1 MELPHAVEA
10 HEPTGRIR
18 DALLRERRSFKRKK
32 LARWACLLRSITAG
46 FSQSSGATA
55 DWPRAREAKCKP
67 SGNEREAR
75 GVGHGFKVRTCQKNT
90 YFASAPPWN
99 DLGIRQLTLTHMT
112 AQFALT
118 DYIIFIVYAALILGV
133 GLYVSRSKDGK
144 EKSAEDYFL
153 ASKSLPWW
161 AIGASLIAANISAE
175 QFIGMSG
182 SGFSLGLAIAS
193 YEWMAALT
201 LLIVGKYFLPIFIE
215 KGLYTIPE
223 FVEKRYSTQLKTI
236 LAVFWIALYVFV
248 NLASVL
254 YLGSLALETIM
265 GIPMIYGVL
274 GLALFAVAYSLYGG
288 LSAVSWTDVIQVVF
302 LILGGMVTTY
312 LALDTVSGGQGMW
325 AGFQTIYEAAPDKFA
340 MILDKSHPEYNN
352 SLPGIGV
359 LVGGMWVAN
368 VYYWGFNQY
377 IIQRTLAAKS
387 LNEAQNGILFAAGLK
402 LILPLIVVI
411 PGIAAYVMIEDPAIM
426 TSLGEAGQLNMPST
440 AQADKAYPWLLQF
453 LPTGLKGLA
462 FAALAAAIVS
472 SLASMLNSTS
482 TIFTMDIYKQYINP
496 EAGDRATVRTG
507 RIAAVVALA
516 IACVM
521 APLLGGIDQAFQFI
535 QEYTGV
541 VSPGHLAVFLLG
553 LFWKK
558 TTNRGAIVGALASI
572 PIAMY
577 FKVAPKGWSDSAV
590 FLDLPFLDQ
599 MGYTTLLTMAVI
611 AAVSWS
617 EGQGAD
623 DAKGIAIS
631 KRTFKTGPV
640 FNVGAFA
647 VMVVLVVL
655 YGLFWS

>member
-1 MELPHAVEA
+1 MTGTFAFADYAVF
-10 HEPTGRIR
+10 IIY
-18 DALLRERRSFKRKK
+18 AL
-32 LARWACLLRSITAG
+32 
-46 FSQSSGATA
+46 
-55 DWPRAREAKCKP
+55 
-67 SGNEREAR
+67 
-75 GVGHGFKVRTCQKNT
+75 
-90 YFASAPPWN
+90 
-99 DLGIRQLTLTHMT
+99 
-112 AQFALT
+112 
-118 DYIIFIVYAALILGV
+118 LILGV
-133 GLYVSRSKDGK
+133 GLWVSRNKDGK

-182 SGFSLGLAIAS
+182 SGFTLGLAIAS

-201 LLIVGKYFLPIFIE
+201 LIIVGKYFLPIFIE

-223 FVEKRYSTQLKTI
+223 FVEQRYSTNLKTI

-265 GIPMIYGVL
+265 GVPMVYGVM

-302 LILGGMVTTY
+302 LIIGGMVTTY
-312 LALDTVSGGQGMW
+312 LALNTVSGGEGMW
-325 AGFQTIYEAAPDKFA
+325 AGLSAIMDAAPDKFA
-340 MILDKSHPEYNN
+340 MILDKSNPEYDN
-352 SLPGIGV
+352 LPGIGV

-368 VYYWGFNQY
+368 LYYWGFNQY

-387 LNEAQNGILFAAGLK
+387 LKEAQNGILFAAILK
-402 LILPLIVVI
+402 IFLPLIVVI
-411 PGIAAYVMIEDPAIM
+411 PGIAAYVMINDPAIM
-426 TSLGEAGQLNMPST
+426 AGLGEAGQLNMPTSE
-440 AQADKAYPWLLQF
+440 QADKAYPWLLQF
-453 LPTGLKGLA
+453 LPTGFKGLA

-472 SLASMLNSTS
+472 SLASMLNSTA

-496 EAGDRATVRTG
+496 NADDRATVRMG
-507 RIAAVVALA
+507 RISAVVALA

-541 VSPGHLAVFLLG
+541 VSPGILAVFILG

-558 TTNRGAIVGALASI
+558 TTNKGAITGALASI

-577 FKVAPKGWSDSAV
+577 FKVAPKGWSDSALFV
-590 FLDLPFLDQ
+590 DLPFLHQ
-599 MGYTTLLTMAVI
+599 MGYTALLTMLVI
-611 AAVSWS
+611 AVVSWS
-617 EGQGAD
+617 QNKGVD
-623 DAKGIAIS
+623 DEKGIAIS
-631 KRTFKTGPV
+631 QETFKTGSIY
-640 FNVGAFA
+640 NVGAFA
-647 VMVVLVVL
+647 VMIVLVAL